1 MTQLQITTDKIID
14 LVKRPGYIYAFI
26 ITIVRDCF
34 YDLNNPE
41 EFESRNK
48 LITEEL
54 MTLLGFWVQHS
65 ESHWSYPIS
74 FEDMYQMVLD
84 ADMLMKEMHNSSYET
99 VFQETSQIIQ
109 SCNSNGKHELSDEA
123 KAQSIQEAIY
133 YNGDSAYDYEY
144 VHFLKKKYKYD
155 REWLIENKGFN
166 IDNAGEIAL
175 EIKRLINSK
184 ASKLSFPNR
193 SINYKTLGIDSI
205 EEFNKLLTF
214 APFINILSPFEN
226 DGMSC
231 SFDDAIVPFCNQI
244 RDLFCV
250 SCNDLVGL
258 KDAGTFLN
266 LFSFSITPNCNQTYQ
281 RFGDYNILQATPI
294 IRLEEDR
301 YFVPLIYQLFVSLYE
316 SPYYWIMADK
326 QYFKKAGSN
335 RGKAAEEIVYELL
348 TPIFGEQSV
357 FRDLEIKDSKHHTIT
372 DIDTLCMLGTKAI
385 CFQVKSKRLSQ
396 ISRTGTINDLTR
408 DFKCAVQDAYEQGL
422 LCRKHILNPQ
432 DALFW
437 SKETKEIVK
446 ISDNIDE
453 VFIVCLTSENYPA
466 LTHQV
471 HELLIKQKED
481 PYPVVFSAFDLG
493 LIAHY
498 LDNPYKFTYYIRQ
511 RVATSS
517 YYYSTNEINYL
528 AYHLIH
534 KLFPQRDYSR
544 EYLANDFACEIDKD
558 YYPFISGLQQEHEPG
573 SIKRKWECPEFEAL
587 CCQIAHIQHPKV
599 TDIIF
604 LLYDLSSEAREK
616 LIEHL
621 NYVKE
626 RSLQNGTIVNI
637 RAQCD
642 LPESIVGIT
651 CISEKTIEG
660 LYKDMY
666 YLEHLHKYHYKANQW
681 LTLAVLNTSSN
692 LVDLAIYDDSKW
704 TYDATLERL
713 CAENVRGHIME

>member
-26 ITIVRDCF
+26 MTIVRDCF

-74 FEDMYQMVLD
+74 FDDMYQMVLD

-109 SCNSNGKHELSDEA
+109 SYNSNGKHELSDEA

-175 EIKRLINSK
+175 EIKRIINSK
-184 ASKLSFPNR
+184 TSKLSFPNR

-231 SFDDAIVPFCNQI
+231 SCDDAIIPFCNQI

-294 IRLEEDR
+294 IRLGEDR
-301 YFVPLIYQLFVSLYE
+301 YFI
-316 SPYYWIMADK
+316 
-326 QYFKKAGSN
+326 
-335 RGKAAEEIVYELL
+335 
-348 TPIFGEQSV
+348 
-357 FRDLEIKDSKHHTIT
+357 IT
-372 DIDTLCMLGTKAI
+372 
-385 CFQVKSKRLSQ
+385 
-396 ISRTGTINDLTR
+396 
-408 DFKCAVQDAYEQGL
+408 
-422 LCRKHILNPQ
+422 
-432 DALFW
+432 
-437 SKETKEIVK
+437 
-446 ISDNIDE
+446 
-453 VFIVCLTSENYPA
+453 
-466 LTHQV
+466 
-471 HELLIKQKED
+471 
-481 PYPVVFSAFDLG
+481 
-493 LIAHY
+493 
-498 LDNPYKFTYYIRQ
+498 
-511 RVATSS
+511 
-517 YYYSTNEINYL
+517 
-528 AYHLIH
+528 
-534 KLFPQRDYSR
+534 
-544 EYLANDFACEIDKD
+544 
-558 YYPFISGLQQEHEPG
+558 
-573 SIKRKWECPEFEAL
+573 
-587 CCQIAHIQHPKV
+587 
-599 TDIIF
+599 
-604 LLYDLSSEAREK
+604 
-616 LIEHL
+616 
-621 NYVKE
+621 
-626 RSLQNGTIVNI
+626 
-637 RAQCD
+637 
-642 LPESIVGIT
+642 
-651 CISEKTIEG
+651 
-660 LYKDMY
+660 
-666 YLEHLHKYHYKANQW
+666 
-681 LTLAVLNTSSN
+681 
-692 LVDLAIYDDSKW
+692 
-704 TYDATLERL
+704 
-713 CAENVRGHIME
+713 VR